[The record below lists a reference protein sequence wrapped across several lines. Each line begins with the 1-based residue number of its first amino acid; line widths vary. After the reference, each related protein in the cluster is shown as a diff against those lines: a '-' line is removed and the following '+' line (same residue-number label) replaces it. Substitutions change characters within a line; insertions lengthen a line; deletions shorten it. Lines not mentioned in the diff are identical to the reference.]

1 FMMADLF
8 RMTIGQTVSGGF
20 IGCILFGVLQGND
33 KTNFLHL
40 IPIGIVWFFLYYIT
54 FRFMIT
60 KMKLKTPGRE
70 EKDMSQQVNASEKTM
85 VLAKGLG
92 GGDNIEEF
100 DNCATRLRVTLKD
113 IDQIDE
119 DTINST
125 GPNGIVK
132 KGNGV
137 QVIYGPQ
144 VSNIKNDLE
153 EYLNQENNQEKDND

>member
-1 FMMADLF
+1 M
-8 RMTIGQTVSGGF
+8 
-20 IGCILFGVLQGND
+20 
-33 KTNFLHL
+33 TNFLYVIL
-40 IPIGIVWFFLYYIT
+40 IGIIWFILYYFT

-70 EKDMSQQVNASEKTM
+70 EKDAVQTVDASEKTI

-92 GGDNIEEF
+92 GKSNLKEF

-113 IDQIDE
+113 IEAIDE
-119 DTINST
+119 DAINST

-132 KGNGV
+132 KDNGI
-137 QVIYGPQ
+137 QVVYGPQ

-153 EYLNQENNQEKDND
+153 EYLNQETVEKEE